1 MAGASPVRNEEVG
14 PIGRDQIKQTLLKIL
29 QFFLIKST
37 EVIENFIQMIKIIGL
52 FFFFF
57 FETRSCYVGQA
68 SLELTILLPQQL
80 SKFWDYKL
88 VPLYLTR

>member
-57 FETRSCYVGQA
+57 LRQGLA
-68 SLELTILLPQQL
+68 M
-80 SKFWDYKL
+80 
-88 VPLYLTR
+88 